1 MFEIKNFGQF
11 HDLYLKID
19 VLLLCDAFKKFIIV
33 CLKDN
38 GLDPC
43 HYISSPGLSWDAMLK
58 FTGVRLEKINN
69 IEVHLFLE
77 KGMRGGVFHISK
89 RYSKSDEDTDI
100 MYWDVKNLY
109 RWGMIQDLPHSSF
122 KFLSKEEID
131 TLDLDSIPENSSVG
145 YILEIDLEYCKDL
158 HDSHNDYPLCL
169 QKIEV
174 GNDMLSKYCKY
185 ILDWS
190 DIKVG
195 GVKNLIPNLGDKVKY
210 VVHYKNLKYYLSSR
224 MKLVRIRRILS
235 FKKSNWLN
243 KYADFNTEKRQK
255 NPDEFSKGLY
265 KLLHD
270 CIYGKSIENIR
281 KGINVKL
288 INE

>member
-11 HDLYLKID
+11 HDLYLKTD
-19 VLLLCDAFKKFIIV
+19 VLLMCDAFKKFISV
-33 CLKDN
+33 CLKDY

-69 IEVHLFLE
+69 IDVPLFLE
-77 KGMRGGVFHISK
+77 KGMRGGVSYISK

-100 MYWDVKNLY
+100 MYWDANNLY
-109 RWGMIQDLPHSSF
+109 GSAMIQDLPHSSF

-131 TLDLDSIPENSSVG
+131 TLDLDSIPENRSVG

-158 HDSHNDYPLCL
+158 HDSHNDYSLCL
-169 QKIEV
+169 EKIEV
-174 GNDMLSKYCKY
+174 FNDMLSKYCKD

-195 GVKNLIPNLGDKVKY
+195 GVKKLIPNLGDKVKY
-210 VVHYKNLKYYLSSR
+210 VVHYKNLKYYLSLR
-224 MKLVRIRRILS
+224 MKLVRVRRILS
-235 FKKSNWLN
+235 FKQIKWLN
-243 KYADFNTEKRQK
+243 KYADFNTEKKQK
-255 NPDEFSKGLY
+255 SPDEFNKGLY
-265 KLLHD
+265 KLLNN
-270 CIYGKSIENIR
+270 CIYGKSIEILE
-281 KGINVKL
+281 K
-288 INE
+288 E